1 MNRTAP
7 QPIQQNPDIR
17 FLGRMLGDVIR
28 AYGGEKLF
36 RQTEYIRAASV
47 DRHRGVG
54 GQVDTGLEALNLDD
68 TVAFVRGFMLFSLLA
83 NLAEDRQSHAQD
95 GSATLSEAVARLQA
109 EGIGAEKIGELLGQS
124 LIVPVLTAHPT
135 EVRRKSMID
144 HKTA

>member
-54 GQVDTGLEALNLDD
+54 
-68 TVAFVRGFMLFSLLA
+68 
-83 NLAEDRQSHAQD
+83 
-95 GSATLSEAVARLQA
+95 ARSTP
-109 EGIGAEKIGELLGQS
+109 GWK
-124 LIVPVLTAHPT
+124 
-135 EVRRKSMID
+135 R
-144 HKTA
+144 